1 MIPIDKLIQYTRVIP
16 KIRFPQ
22 DPDEPYL
29 IVHFSENSSF
39 IEDYPKLGIKLI
51 DVRYVVVPITKVP
64 RTLMTSNLRKVYQQ
78 MKLRPYTTKMRF
90 PQNKNIFLDL
100 SLYTNAIDTIYKPQ
114 TYRQR
119 AGFLLMNALF
129 RAFATFPD
137 NYNKVLMYTVD
148 LTKGLSNFQ
157 QRKIFPLLLKMKKE
171 DIFFDQ
177 MLLTTIDQDSARH
190 RLLVKNGDY
199 NLQRIVSYLRKLKP
213 STSEEDQEEEVD
225 RATRTVVQRVETKI
239 DSGNK
244 QVFQSSVKTMLQNDP
259 ETLERIV
266 SDEASGD
273 EIKRVA
279 ATSVLYKV
287 SGDLTRA
294 KSLTSRIS
302 GQTLDRALKAI
313 PARYKDELLEKVP
326 TTNQSDLVAVGAADV
341 PKMIDGKSPEH
352 IFDKRRIDFETNLR
366 KDMTN
371 AFKVLEGKD
380 IPLKF
385 ENISIADK
393 PQRVG
398 EISKSDIAVV
408 SITLKDKFGKSHRV
422 KLEIP
427 RIDPKTGTFRVNG
440 KKKCMIN
447 QIVLNPISFPEP
459 YDSKFESSYSAFH
472 IYSKRSRKNK
482 YLEAYMGSFRLPL
495 LILLSYSFGLED
507 TLKRYKISYKIVK
520 EKPSKDKVFSL
531 IPSSYIV
538 FEGLDNDL
546 KREMAESFV
555 QAKVIKYKI
564 DKEFGTKEYFN
575 ELIIS
580 MTGRI
585 DATYHINNNLENIVD
600 PVVRQVLINKQLPST
615 LPDIIQYMTAKVV
628 TGFVQDRNDLT
639 NQRIRNSEILVHL
652 AQKELLKAYTQYRQ
666 QVLAGNE
673 QSKFEMPSTKVLT
686 QFTNLEIVQNMEYA
700 NPIEEMATIT
710 KISPVGKS
718 VGGIPDK
725 RAINLDA
732 RNTHPTYYGNIDPL
746 DTAEG
751 GNIGITQQLTVD
763 AFITS
768 ARGLFSAKDMKDDER
783 SGILSTSTA
792 MVPFIENNEGAR
804 IIMSANQAKQML
816 PLKNPEPP
824 MIQSGYE
831 STLTNVLSDA
841 FIKRSP
847 CAGKI
852 ASVTESHIEI
862 LCGTK
867 KQKVDISP
875 MPLKSGSGKD
885 TLSTFKPVV
894 EVKQSVKKDQIIAE
908 GACMSQGTISL
919 GRNLAACY
927 MPYKGYNFEDGLV
940 ISETL
945 VSGQKLT
952 SLHGIEEDMLVE
964 SGDKVLVIAD
974 IGQDTENGEIIFSK
988 AMGEL
993 EEILGSLEEEEDE
1006 LRDVYDGKKILKSP
1020 GGKIVDI
1027 EVFSNLE
1034 PDDQPKLKKFIDR
1047 TNKKYKK
1054 PANEKWVDRNVPI
1067 KGALVRFKI
1076 EQELTIGLGDKL
1088 CNRFGNKGIISLIEK
1103 EEFMPRTPWGERA
1116 EIVLNPLGVI
1126 GRMNMGQLFELYC
1139 GLISREMANRIS
1151 QAKNK
1156 SEVVSLFSK
1165 IFPFLDSSKDK
1176 AYAKKMV
1183 NNIAKL
1189 SNPQFNKMVQQIKS
1203 SKSVPIIVPPFK
1215 SPPYSQIAKA
1225 LNALGLKPGYKLM
1238 LPEFGVKTANDV
1250 PFGYLYISK
1259 LEHLG
1264 AMKIHSRSTGPMTGK
1279 MMQPTAGKSRAGG
1292 QKMGEGDTW
1301 ALLSY
1306 NCPTVLS
1313 EFFGPM
1319 SDDVVSKKEME
1330 AEIIQNGATGFKET
1344 RVSPTKDL
1352 LSAYFISLMLG
1363 D

>member
-1 MIPIDKLIQYTRVIP
+1 MIPIDKLVQYTRLIP

-22 DPDEPYL
+22 NPDEPYL

-39 IEDYPKLGIKLI
+39 IEDYPKLGIKPI
-51 DVRYVVVPITKVP
+51 DVRHVVVPITKVP
-64 RTLMTSNLRKVYQQ
+64 RTRMTSNLRKVYQQ
-78 MKLRPYTTKMRF
+78 MKLRPFTTKMRF

-100 SLYTNAIDTIYKPQ
+100 SLYVNAVDTVYKPK

-148 LTKGLSNFQ
+148 MTKGISNFQ
-157 QRKIFPLLLKMKKE
+157 QRKIFPLLLKMKAE
-171 DIFFDQ
+171 DVFFDQ
-177 MLLTTIDQDSARH
+177 MLLTTLDQNSARH
-190 RLLVKNGDY
+190 RLLVKDGDY
-199 NLQRIVSYLRKLKP
+199 KLQRVISYLRKLKP
-213 STSEEDQEEEVD
+213 ITTEEDQDEEID
-225 RATRTVVQRVETKI
+225 RATDTIVQKI
-239 DSGNK
+239 DPENQK
-244 QVFQSSVKTMLQNDP
+244 VFKSSVKTMLQNDP
-259 ETLERIV
+259 DTLEKVV
-266 SDEASGD
+266 SDETTPEGL
-273 EIKRVA
+273 KRVA

-287 SGDLTRA
+287 SGNMDRSKRLA
-294 KSLTSRIS
+294 DKMS
-302 GQTLDRALKAI
+302 GKILDKALKAI
-313 PARYKDELLEKVP
+313 PKTFKDEMLEKQP
-326 TTNQSDLVAVGAADV
+326 TINQSDSVVSQASNVANL
-341 PKMIDGKSPEH
+341 IDKKTPEH
-352 IFDKRRIDFETNLR
+352 IFDKRRIDFETNLK
-366 KDMTN
+366 KDMAN

-385 ENISIADK
+385 ENVSISDK
-393 PQRVG
+393 PQRSG
-398 EISKSDIAVV
+398 EINKSDIAVV
-408 SITLKDKFGKSHRV
+408 GITLKDKFGKSHRV
-422 KLEIP
+422 KIEIP
-427 RIDPKTGTFRVNG
+427 KIDPKTGTFRVNG

-495 LILLSYSFGLED
+495 LILLSYSFGLEE
-507 TLKRYKISYKIVK
+507 TLKRYKISYKIVDK
-520 EKPSKDKVFSL
+520 KPSKDKTFSL

-538 FEGLDNDL
+538 FEGLDSDL

-555 QAKVIKYKI
+555 QAKVTKYNI
-564 DKEFGTKEYFN
+564 EKEFGTKEYFN
-575 ELIIS
+575 DLIIAI
-580 MTGRI
+580 TGRI

-600 PVVRQVLINKQLPST
+600 PVVRQVLINQQLPST
-615 LPDIIQYMTAKVV
+615 LPDIIQYMTTKVV

-673 QSKFEMPSTKVLT
+673 QSIFEMPTTKVLT

-710 KISPVGKS
+710 KVSPVGKS

-768 ARGLFSAKDMKDDER
+768 ARGLFSAKEMKDTER

-792 MVPFIENNEGAR
+792 MVPFVESNEGAR

-816 PLKNPEPP
+816 PLKNPEAP
-824 MIQSGYE
+824 IVQSGYE
-831 STLTNVLSDA
+831 STLANVLSDA

-852 ASVTESHIEI
+852 VSITESYIDI
-862 LCGTK
+862 ICGSK
-867 KQKVDISP
+867 KQRIDISP

-894 EVKQSVKKDQIIAE
+894 AVKQSVKKDQIIAE

-919 GRNLAACY
+919 GRNLATCY

-945 VSGQKLT
+945 VNDQKLT
-952 SLHGIEEDMLVE
+952 SLHGVEEDMTVE
-964 SGDKVLVIAD
+964 AGDKILVIAD
-974 IGQDTENGEIIFSK
+974 VGQTHEKGEIIFSK

-993 EEILGSLEEEEDE
+993 EEILGSLEDEDDD

-1027 EVFSNLE
+1027 EVFSNIPPE
-1034 PDDQPKLKKFIDR
+1034 DQPKLAKFIEK

-1054 PANEKWVDRNVPI
+1054 PAKEKWVDRNVPI

-1116 EIVLNPLGVI
+1116 EIILNPLGVV
-1126 GRMNMGQLFELYC
+1126 GRMNMGQIFELYC
-1139 GLISREMANRIS
+1139 GLISREMANRIGK
-1151 QAKNK
+1151 AKNK
-1156 SEVVSLFSK
+1156 SEVVTIFSK
-1165 IFPFLDSSKDK
+1165 VFPYLDSSKDK
-1176 AYAKKMV
+1176 SYAKKMV

-1189 SNPQFNKMVQQIKS
+1189 STAQFNKMVNQIRT

-1215 SPPYSQIAKA
+1215 APHYSQIAQA
-1225 LNALGLKPGYKLM
+1225 LKMLGLKTGYKM
-1238 LPEFGVKTANDV
+1238 ALPEFGVKTANEV
-1250 PFGYLYISK
+1250 PFGYIYISK

-1264 AMKIHSRSTGPMTGK
+1264 ALKIHSRSTGPTTGK
-1279 MMQPTAGKSRAGG
+1279 TGQPTAGKSRGGG
-1292 QKMGEGDTW
+1292 QRMGEGDTW

-1306 NCPTVLS
+1306 NCPTILS

-1330 AEIIQNGATGFKET
+1330 AEIIQNGATSFKET

-1352 LSAYFISLMLG
+1352 LNSYFIALMLG
-1363 D
+1363 T